1 MTRWI
6 VVLPLAI
13 TLTFPAASAL
23 GQDLQSPRK
32 LRILVTNDDGY
43 QAPGLL
49 ALVDSLAP
57 IADLTVVAPL
67 EQQSGMSQAIKFRDP
82 IKLFQAGAR
91 DGVTWYA
98 VDAPPATVAR
108 VALFAVLDSIPDL
121 VIAGINTGT
130 NEGTN
135 AWISGTVAAAREAA
149 LHGLPALAFSV
160 CPTGPDSYDVA
171 AGWARRVLESL
182 QTENRVRAPLLLNV
196 NVPCGEPQGI
206 RVAPMS
212 LAPGTQHYE
221 RRVSPRGQVYL
232 WDTWSP
238 PDDDPVVGTDLYW
251 LHRMYVT
258 ITPLTIDQTD
268 SAQIAEMELVF
279 PQP

>member
-1 MTRWI
+1 MTRWLA
-6 VVLPLAI
+6 VLPLA
-13 TLTFPAASAL
+13 TLLTFPASSAQ
-23 GQDLQSPRK
+23 GQESQTPRR
-32 LRILVTNDDGY
+32 LRIVVSNDDGY

-67 EQQSGMSQAIKFRDP
+67 EQQSGRSHAIKFLDP

-98 VDAPPATVAR
+98 VDAPPATVVR
-108 VALFAVLDSIPDL
+108 VALFAVLDSMPDL

-135 AWISGTVAAAREAA
+135 VWVSGTVAAAREAA

-160 CPTGPDSYDVA
+160 CPSGPDSYDIA
-171 AGWARRVLESL
+171 AGWARQVLETL
-182 QTENRVRAPLLLNV
+182 QTEDRLRAPLLLNV
-196 NVPCGEPQGI
+196 NVPCGEVQGI
-206 RVAPMS
+206 RVVPMS
-212 LAPGTQHYE
+212 LAPGTQDYD

-268 SAQIAEMELVF
+268 SAQIAEMKLVF
-279 PQP
+279 HQP